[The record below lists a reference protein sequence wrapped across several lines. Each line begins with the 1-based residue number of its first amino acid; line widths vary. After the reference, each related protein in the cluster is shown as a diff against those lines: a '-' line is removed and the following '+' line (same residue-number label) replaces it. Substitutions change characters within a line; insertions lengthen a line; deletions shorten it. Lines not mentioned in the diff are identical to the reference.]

1 MPTALKSQ
9 LEQKGVHSPHGVGGA
24 SLECSPRVI
33 REAVPLDPTE
43 YLLHKAAL
51 SSSED
56 TAALPTSQKQTLGS
70 CQVRRQRNIKEQNKT
85 PGKEV
90 NKTQISDLLDAE
102 FKTRI
107 IRIFDELSENLNS
120 METIKKNQSE
130 MKDALTEM
138 ENNLQGMNS
147 RVDKAKNQIRDL

>member
-1 MPTALKSQ
+1 M
-9 LEQKGVHSPHGVGGA
+9 
-24 SLECSPRVI
+24 
-33 REAVPLDPTE
+33 DPTE

-120 METIKKNQSE
+120 VETIKKDMETIKKNQSE